1 MAKCC
6 DRPLTEAEWA
16 EIPFTFDASTMAR
29 VLCANPRYVQNHAA
43 ELGGIKTAGKWL
55 FSKPRTAQLLG
66 LAG

>member
-1 MAKCC
+1 MAKVAAH
-6 DRPLTEAEWA
+6 PLTEQEWSA
-16 EIPFTFDASTMAR
+16 VPFTFDVATMAR